1 MARKKRYL
9 FNAETLAYE
18 VHKIPF
24 MKRVSNGFLLFLLSF
39 VVAIG
44 YYLAYTKYFNMEEP
58 KLLALR
64 QKSAELH
71 SKLDILNR
79 KFERSNRVLLELQ
92 MRDNNVYRPIFG
104 MEEIS
109 QDVRNAGFGGVN
121 RYERFENFT
130 NSDFIIDVEKKMDV
144 LYKKAFVQSKSYDE
158 VFTLAK
164 RADKMALSVPA
175 IPPINLDRTRLSSHF
190 GYRIDPVYGGA
201 EFHQGIDLSA
211 NSHKSGEPV
220 YSTGDGKVVEVNFNF
235 FGYGTEI
242 VVDHGFGYQTRY
254 AHLSRTLVRRGDNVL
269 RGQQIGA
276 LGNTGKS
283 TAPHLHY
290 EVMYRQK
297 RVNPLNY
304 FDMDMRGDKYHDLL
318 NAGIRG
324 AKKDG
329 QI

>member
-1 MARKKRYL
+1 MARKKKYL

-39 VVAIG
+39 IVSIG
-44 YYLAYTKYFNMEEP
+44 YYFIYTRYFKMEEP

-79 KFERSNRVLLELQ
+79 KFERCNKILLELQ

-109 QDVRNAGFGGVN
+109 QEVRNAGFGGVN
-121 RYERFENFT
+121 RYERFENFVNSSFIT
-130 NSDFIIDVEKKMDV
+130 NVEKKMDI
-144 LYKKAFVQSKSYDE
+144 LYKKAFVQSRSYDE
-158 VFTLAK
+158 VSTLAK
-164 RADKMALSVPA
+164 RADKMASSVPA
-175 IPPINLDRTRLSSHF
+175 IPPINLDKTKLSSRF
-190 GYRIDPVYGGA
+190 GFRIDPVYGGA

-211 NSHKSGEPV
+211 KSHGCGELV
-220 YSTGDGKVVEVNFNF
+220 YSTGKGRVQEVNFNF
-235 FGYGTEI
+235 FGYGTE
-242 VVDHGFGYQTRY
+242 VVVEHGFGYMTRY
-254 AHLSRTLVRRGDNVL
+254 AHLSRTLVRRGDMVL
-269 RGQQIGA
+269 RGQQIA
-276 LGNTGKS
+276 EMGNTGKS

-290 EVMYRQK
+290 EVMYKQK

-304 FDMDMRGDKYHDLL
+304 FDWDLRGEKYRDLL
-318 NAGIRG
+318 NAGLRED
-324 AKKDG
+324 KKHG